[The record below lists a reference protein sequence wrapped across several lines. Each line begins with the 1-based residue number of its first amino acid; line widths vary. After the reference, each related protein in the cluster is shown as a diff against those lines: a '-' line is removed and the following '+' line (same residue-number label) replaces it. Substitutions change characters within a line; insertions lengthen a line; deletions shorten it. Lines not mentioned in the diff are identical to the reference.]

1 MRPEILLWLGA
12 LIALLVFL
20 ALEPLGQFALFGSDT
35 GEYYRLTATLV
46 TTGHIPRGIHY
57 LGWGTA
63 YPDFPGIFL
72 LTGAGA
78 GALGLS
84 TFTALTVLLPVVV
97 TLSVLPLFLLFRRIY
112 PHDTVALLG
121 AAFASVAMPR
131 MFSLAHPAPLALGD
145 FLCVAALWMFVEGR
159 RDLRWY
165 LPLGLTSAA
174 LIVTHHLST
183 YFFVISALLGL
194 LLLELWRPRLWSR
207 RFPTREFAFLG
218 ALVTGTFVYWFFA
231 AKSFVNLVIVP
242 GLGNLPGTS
251 FAALESLALLT
262 LLAAAALLRY
272 RRGRRP
278 LHRWVRLPS
287 DRSLVRD
294 LVIIAVVVFGAVSLL
309 LLVPLPGTTQMT
321 NPATI
326 LWFTPLLGF
335 GLLAAGSRRTPTLAR
350 LGPFTLTWLGAL
362 GISALA
368 TLVAGGLAPQISG
381 FINAIPP
388 SRHVEY
394 LLIPVGLLVAIGA
407 GRLVARA
414 GDRAG
419 RRAMVAA
426 SVGLV
431 VLIAANAAIVYPP
444 QADFGGF
451 QEGLTH
457 GDATLWMWVGLG
469 APPTWVVATD
479 HRLSSMIFGFDGNP
493 ATWDSTPA
501 LFNGANWT
509 AALSELRASDAPH
522 TLRPI
527 DLVAVDSVMYT
538 GVALNPSAIAQ
549 PLSTAAQHW
558 FTQLP
563 FVPLYRNGLEVVY
576 LVVLSSAPSA

>member
-1 MRPEILLWLGA
+1 MRPEILFWLAA
-12 LIALLVFL
+12 LVALLLFL

-35 GEYYRLTATLV
+35 GEYYRLTAALV
-46 TTGHIPRGIHY
+46 TTGHLPRGINY

-72 LTGAGA
+72 LSGAGA

-84 TFTALTVLLPVVV
+84 TFTALTVLLPAIV

-131 MFSLAHPAPLALGD
+131 MFSMAHPAPLALGD

-159 RDLRWY
+159 RDGRWY

-183 YFFVISALLGL
+183 YFLVVSALLGL
-194 LLLELWRPRLWSR
+194 LLLELWRPRLWSH
-207 RFPTREFAFLG
+207 RFPAREFAFLG
-218 ALVTGTFVYWFFA
+218 ALVTGTFLYWFFA
-231 AKSFVNLVIVP
+231 AKSFVALVIVP
-242 GLGNLPGTS
+242 GLGGLPETS
-251 FAALESLALLT
+251 FAALELLALLV
-262 LLAAAALLRY
+262 LIAAAALIRY
-272 RRGRRP
+272 RRGRLFLR
-278 LHRWVRLPS
+278 RWVRLPT

-294 LVIIAVVVFGAVSLL
+294 LGIIAVAVFGAVSLL

-321 NPATI
+321 QPTTI
-326 LWFTPLLGF
+326 LWFTPLLGL

-350 LGPFTLTWLGAL
+350 LGPFALTWLGAL

-368 TLVAGGLAPQISG
+368 ALVAGGLAPQVSG
-381 FINAIPP
+381 FISAIPP

-394 LLIPVGLLVAIGA
+394 ILIPVGLLVAIGA

-419 RRAMVAA
+419 RRALVAA
-426 SVGLV
+426 SVALV
-431 VLIAANAAIVYPP
+431 VLVAANAAIVYPP

-457 GDATLWMWVGLG
+457 GDATLWMWVGIG
-469 APPTWVVATD
+469 VPSTFVVASD

-501 LFNGANWT
+501 LFTGSNWT
-509 AALSELRASDAPH
+509 AAEAELYGSDAPH

-527 DLVAVDSVMYT
+527 DIVAVDAVMYT
-538 GVALNPSAIAQ
+538 GVALNPSAIAL
-549 PLSTAAQHW
+549 PLSPSAQHW
-558 FTQLP
+558 FTEMP
-563 FVPLYRNGLEVVY
+563 FVPLYRNGLDVVY
-576 LVVLSSAPSA
+576 LVVLSGSPSP

>member
-1 MRPEILLWLGA
+1 
-12 LIALLVFL
+12 
-20 ALEPLGQFALFGSDT
+20 
-35 GEYYRLTATLV
+35 
-46 TTGHIPRGIHY
+46 
-57 LGWGTA
+57 
-63 YPDFPGIFL
+63 
-72 LTGAGA
+72 
-78 GALGLS
+78 
-84 TFTALTVLLPVVV
+84 
-97 TLSVLPLFLLFRRIY
+97 
-112 PHDTVALLG
+112 
-121 AAFASVAMPR
+121 
-131 MFSLAHPAPLALGD
+131 
-145 FLCVAALWMFVEGR
+145 GR

-183 YFFVISALLGL
+183 YFFVLSALLGL

-242 GLGNLPGTS
+242 GLGHLPGTS

-326 LWFTPLLGF
+326 LWFTPLLGL
-335 GLLAAGSRRTPTLAR
+335 GLLAAGSRRTPTLSR

-509 AALSELRASDAPH
+509 AALNELRASDAPH